1 MTRILFLSV
10 LCMLFH
16 STMADAQVRNR
27 NSEIEPEKVYKDSA
41 ERKLS
46 EVALSDLKREI
57 FALSEDQAKA
67 VQESVVDRDKFLYSA
82 PDGIKVLNKIFHIK
96 PRLGD
101 EDEIPVILL
110 GHNYTSTLVFVDQEG
125 APWTADM
132 LTDISN
138 SEVFSVEKK
147 APHIITVRAKK
158 KAGEANLPIL
168 LKGEQYPLTLLFKI
182 SPKESY
188 FTVDILVKAYGDHSQ
203 SEKAMNSI
211 SGGGASTPPPR
222 YDTSD
227 EIDKLVLGITPEGY
241 TRARV
246 FDAYA
251 SKVKDLDFMVWKKGR
266 EMFILTPHFYYAPRP
281 YDVHVSSDGKNRL
294 FVFKSVP
301 IIKMKKYNKIIDLN
315 IM

>member
-1 MTRILFLSV
+1 MTRIVFLSV

-16 STMADAQVRNR
+16 SAVVDAQTRNR
-27 NSEIEPEKVYKDSA
+27 NNEPEPEKVYKDSA

-46 EVALSDLKREI
+46 EVALSDLKKEI
-57 FALSEDQAKA
+57 FAFSEDEAKA
-67 VQESVVDRDKFLYSA
+67 VQKSVRERDKFLYAA
-82 PDGIKVLNKIFHIK
+82 PDGIQVLNKIFQVK

-182 SPKESY
+182 SAKESF
-188 FTVDILVKAYGDHSQ
+188 FTVDLLVQGYGDHSQ
-203 SEKAMNSI
+203 GTRAMNSI
-211 SGGGASTPPPR
+211 GGGASTPPAR
-222 YDTSD
+222 YDSSD
-227 EIDKLVLGITPEGY
+227 EINKLVMGITPEGY
-241 TRARV
+241 SRARV

-251 SKVKDLDFMVWKKGR
+251 SKVKDLDFMVWRKDD
-266 EMFILTPHFYYAPRP
+266 EMYILTPHLYYAPRP
-281 YDVHVSSDGKNRL
+281 HDVHVSPDGKNRL
-294 FVFKSVP
+294 FVLQNVP

-315 IM
+315 IL